1 VKANVRWAG
10 GLTFVG
16 EGPRGRA
23 IVMDS
28 GDDVEGWPSTGNSP
42 LELLLIGAGACAAID
57 VVSILKK
64 ARQRITGCE
73 VEVSVDRADTD
84 PRRFLNLHQ
93 HFVVTGNSV
102 AEKHV
107 ARAVELSMTKYCS
120 ASATFAEGIPVTHDF
135 EIREAGE
142 QGTS

>member
-1 VKANVRWAG
+1 MKANVRWAG

-28 GDDVEGWPSTGNSP
+28 GDDIEGWPSTGNSP
-42 LELLLIGAGACAAID
+42 LELLLIGAGGCALID
-57 VVSILKK
+57 VVAILKK
-64 ARQRITGCE
+64 ARQKVTGCA
-73 VEVSVDRADTD
+73 VEVSVDRASEN

-93 HFVVTGNSV
+93 HFIVTGHGV
-102 AEKHV
+102 GEKHV

-120 ASATFAEGIPVTHDF
+120 ASATFAEGIPVTHDY
-135 EIREAGE
+135 EIREAE
-142 QGTS
+142 